1 MYNDPLASESD
12 KEIQS
17 PACFQATLQRGQSRS
32 GKGGL
37 YYMILKLSV
46 LESLASRVKTDII
59 ENEV

>member
-1 MYNDPLASESD
+1 VFSGNAST
-12 KEIQS
+12 
-17 PACFQATLQRGQSRS
+17 CQSRS

-37 YYMILKLSV
+37 YYMILKLLV